1 MCNVLMLNYGDK
13 REVMNTTTNNSVI
26 PISHGGSREGAG
38 RKKGSG
44 KFGEPTKVM
53 RVPQSK
59 VSAIQAWLNLQKNT
73 NTSWPKQMPANQS
86 QNDSPFIWH
95 LPKEQSEFIE
105 LPLYE
110 HKVVAGFPSP
120 AEDYIEARLDL
131 NEKLI
136 RNKEATFLLSVQGDS
151 MKDVGILDGDTL
163 VVDRSIQ
170 PQDGKIVIAALDGEL
185 TVKRLSMKSTGT
197 WLVPENENYPPILV
211 RESSDIVIWG
221 VVTATIS
228 QF

>member
-1 MCNVLMLNYGDK
+1 MVQDSK
-13 REVMNTTTNNSVI
+13 NTKL
-26 PISHGGSREGAG
+26 HGGSRKGAG
-38 RKKGSG
+38 RKQGTG
-44 KFGEPTKVM
+44 RYGEPTKVI

-59 VSAIQAWLNLQKNT
+59 VPAIQNWLKVQAKH
-73 NTSWPKQMPANQS
+73 SWRPANQQS
-86 QNDSPFIWH
+86 YEEALTWS
-95 LPKEQSEFIE
+95 LPEEAPDII
-105 LPLYE
+105 PLSLYA

-120 AEDYIEARLDL
+120 AEDYVEARLDL

-151 MKDVGILDGDTL
+151 MKDAGILDGDIL
-163 VVDRSIQ
+163 VVDRSIA

-185 TVKRLSMKSTGT
+185 TVKRLSIKSTGT
-197 WLVPENENYPPILV
+197 WLVPENDLYPPIPV
-211 RESSDIVIWG
+211 KEESDVVIWG

>member
-1 MCNVLMLNYGDK
+1 MTKQKSD
-13 REVMNTTTNNSVI
+13 TIHSIT
-26 PISHGGSREGAG
+26 HGGIREGAG

-59 VSAIQAWLNLQKNT
+59 VSAIQAWLNLQNKPNDKLLKHAKP
-73 NTSWPKQMPANQS
+73 SNQS
-86 QNDSPFIWH
+86 KFDSPFIWH
-95 LPKEQSEFIE
+95 LPNETTEFVE
-105 LPLYE
+105 LPLYA

-120 AEDYIEARLDL
+120 AEDYVEERLDL

-151 MKDVGILDGDTL
+151 MKDVGILDGDIL

>member
-1 MCNVLMLNYGDK
+1 MTNQQDNLIS
-13 REVMNTTTNNSVI
+13 EVSR
-26 PISHGGSREGAG
+26 GGARQGAG

-53 RVPQSK
+53 RIPQSK
-59 VSAIQAWLNLQKNT
+59 VSAIQAWLNLQNSQSLK
-73 NTSWPKQMPANQS
+73 SAQAIIPSNQA
-86 QNDSPFIWH
+86 QKDSPFVWH
-95 LPKEQSEFIE
+95 LPQEETQSTE
-105 LPLYE
+105 LPLYA

-151 MKDVGILDGDTL
+151 MKDVGILDGDIL
-163 VVDRSIQ
+163 VVDRSIE

>member
-1 MCNVLMLNYGDK
+1 MSDNDK
-13 REVMNTTTNNSVI
+13 KPQEQVV
-26 PISHGGSREGAG
+26 HGGLREGAG

-59 VSAIQAWLNLQKNT
+59 VAAIQAWLNLQNRQQSNQALNQFAKN
-73 NTSWPKQMPANQS
+73 QANI
-86 QNDSPFIWH
+86 NEDFKWY
-95 LPKEQSEFIE
+95 LPNESGEKVA
-105 LPLYE
+105 LPLYS

-120 AEDYIEARLDL
+120 AEDYVEDRLDL

-136 RNKEATFLLSVQGDS
+136 HNKEATFLLSVQGDS
-151 MKDVGILDGDTL
+151 MKDVGILDGDIL
-163 VVDRSIQ
+163 VVDRSIK

-211 RESSDIVIWG
+211 KETSDIVIWG

>member
-1 MCNVLMLNYGDK
+1 MAQTTDDTVTPVL
-13 REVMNTTTNNSVI
+13 
-26 PISHGGSREGAG
+26 HGGSREGAG
-38 RKKGSG
+38 RKKGTG
-44 KFGEPTKVM
+44 RFGEPTKVM

-59 VSAIQAWLNLQKNT
+59 VTIIQAWLNLQNKPGLKAILP
-73 NTSWPKQMPANQS
+73 SNQS
-86 QNDSPFIWH
+86 QFDSAFTWN
-95 LPKEQSEFIE
+95 LPVDEAEMVE
-105 LPLYE
+105 LPLYA

-120 AEDYIEARLDL
+120 ADDYIEARLDL

-136 RNKEATFLLSVQGDS
+136 RNKEATFLLTVQGDS
-151 MKDVGILDGDTL
+151 MKDVGILDGDIL

-185 TVKRLSMKSTGT
+185 TVKRLSIKSTGT
-197 WLVPENENYPPILV
+197 WLVPENDNYPPILV
-211 RESSDIVIWG
+211 RESSDILIWG